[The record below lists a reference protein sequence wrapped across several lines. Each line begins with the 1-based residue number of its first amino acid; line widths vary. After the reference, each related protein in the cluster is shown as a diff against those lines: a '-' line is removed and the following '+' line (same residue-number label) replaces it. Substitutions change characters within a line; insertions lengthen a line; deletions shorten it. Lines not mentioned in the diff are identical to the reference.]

1 MEVWTLCPNQY
12 KYCALH
18 AHHPE
23 PETCTINLLVEARY
37 ETPTVGALDRGV
49 ARLTTRFSKLWMAGS
64 DVDTTLAPEATER
77 SRNSDDALGNEEN
90 KWGPGSPDPPDGRV
104 T

>member
-1 MEVWTLCPNQY
+1 
-12 KYCALH
+12 
-18 AHHPE
+18 
-23 PETCTINLLVEARY
+23 
-37 ETPTVGALDRGV
+37 
-49 ARLTTRFSKLWMAGS
+49 MAGS